1 MSRVLPCAETVA
13 GLTEAD
19 VMGGSGPQAAG
30 SKDWLALG
38 SVLGRGGVGSDLG
51 WLAGIGWLG
60 SPRALAG
67 VGLAC

>member
-1 MSRVLPCAETVA
+1 
-13 GLTEAD
+13 
-19 VMGGSGPQAAG
+19 MGGSGPQAAG